1 MRFLQKSTQ
10 FCGLGSIL
18 ERIGGAARDHTALNR
33 TQNGLSNSK
42 KSPANPGH
50 IVDGGGKAFPESA
63 KFDRILHFPE
73 YENGLEMVDPVM
85 AVGIFR
91 YKMFSGDP
99 SIKIKWVAH
108 CGFQKKEIFLM
119 NYYQYSK
126 LQNSME
132 FCT

>member
-1 MRFLQKSTQ
+1 MFFCKKNTQ

-63 KFDRILHFPE
+63 KFDRILQDFAFSRIRKWSR
-73 YENGLEMVDPVM
+73 NGRPSD
-85 AVGIFR
+85 GCR
-91 YKMFSGDP
+91 DFS
-99 SIKIKWVAH
+99 V
-108 CGFQKKEIFLM
+108 
-119 NYYQYSK
+119 
-126 LQNSME
+126 
-132 FCT
+132 